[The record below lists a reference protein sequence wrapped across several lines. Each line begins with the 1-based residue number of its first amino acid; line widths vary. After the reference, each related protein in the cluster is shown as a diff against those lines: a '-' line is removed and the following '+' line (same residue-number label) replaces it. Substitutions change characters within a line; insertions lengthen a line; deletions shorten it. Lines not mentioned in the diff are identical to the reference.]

1 MNNIETNDLETHL
14 IECYLFVDDYL
25 QSNPKVAGWRRSN
38 NDDPDFTDAE
48 VIVIAL
54 MQGYFRTDTLKRTY
68 QLVIANTEG
77 AFPDRAGYKQW
88 IRRLQRL
95 PDPVGRLVR
104 AAALRGLAGEGQK
117 LYAADSLP
125 IPLCEAARHGR
136 ARLLAEDGAKFGV
149 KASGDWFY
157 GFKIHALIHQPTQMV
172 ITAMLLPGNRSDQ
185 VAARALARS
194 TSGGV
199 FLADEGYRGDD
210 LFDWLYDQAQT
221 LRVMPSDDPSEGHS
235 AVSQARQQA
244 ESSFSGL
251 LRRFSDR
258 VYARSWHG
266 LWTSLLLKVL
276 HFNLER
282 AGIVSQPV
290 ESTRD

>member
-1 MNNIETNDLETHL
+1 MDNIETSDLETHL
-14 IECYLFVDDYL
+14 LECYLFVDDYL
-25 QSNPKVAGWRRSN
+25 QSHPKVAGWRRSN

-68 QLVIANTEG
+68 ELVVANAKT

-95 PDPVGRLVR
+95 PDQVGRLAR
-104 AAALRGLAGEGQK
+104 AAALRGLAGDGRK

-125 IPLCEAARHGR
+125 IPLCDLARHGR
-136 ARLLAEDGAKFGV
+136 ARLLGEDGAKFGV
-149 KASGDWFY
+149 NALGDWFY
-157 GFKIHALIHQPTQMV
+157 GFKIHALIHQPTRIV
-172 ITAMLLPGNRSDQ
+172 LTAMLLPGNRSDQ
-185 VAARALARS
+185 VAARALAQS

-199 FLADEGYRGDD
+199 LLADEGYRGGD
-210 LFDWLYDQAQT
+210 LFDWLYEEAQV
-221 LRVMPSDDPSEGHS
+221 LRVMPSDDPYEGHS

-251 LRRFSDR
+251 WRRFSNR

-276 HFNLER
+276 HFNLRE
-282 AGIVSQPV
+282 ADIISPPV
-290 ESTRD
+290 DSTRD

>member
-1 MNNIETNDLETHL
+1 MSNIKTNDLETHL
-14 IECYLFVDDYL
+14 LECYLFVDDYL
-25 QSNPKVAGWRRSN
+25 QSHPKVADWRRSN
-38 NDDPDFTDAE
+38 NNDPEFTDAE

-68 QLVIANTEG
+68 ELVVANAEK

-95 PDPVGRLVR
+95 PDQIGRLVR
-104 AAALRGLAGEGQK
+104 AAALRGLAGKGRK

-125 IPLCEAARHGR
+125 IPLCDPARHGR

-149 KASGDWFY
+149 NATGNWFY
-157 GFKIHALIHQPTQMV
+157 GFKIHALIHQPTQIV
-172 ITAMLLPGNRSDQ
+172 ITALLLPGNRRDQ
-185 VAARALARS
+185 VAARALAHS

-199 FLADEGYRGDD
+199 LLADEGYRGED
-210 LFDWLYDQAQT
+210 LFNWLYEEAQV
-221 LRVMPSDDPSEGHS
+221 LRVMPSDTPKDGHS
-235 AVSQARQQA
+235 AVSRARQQA

-251 LRRFSDR
+251 WRRFCDR
-258 VYARSWHG
+258 AYARSWHG
-266 LWTSLLLKVL
+266 LWSSLLLKVL

-290 ESTRD
+290 DSTRD

>member
-1 MNNIETNDLETHL
+1 MDNIETSDLETHL
-14 IECYLFVDDYL
+14 LECYLFVDDCL
-25 QSNPKVAGWRRSN
+25 QSHPKVAGWRRSN

-68 QLVIANTEG
+68 ELVVANAKT

-95 PDPVGRLVR
+95 PDQVGRLVR
-104 AAALRGLAGEGQK
+104 AAALRGLAGDGRK

-125 IPLCEAARHGR
+125 IPLCDPARHGR
-136 ARLLAEDGAKFGV
+136 ARLLGEDGAKFGV
-149 KASGDWFY
+149 NASGDWFY
-157 GFKIHALIHQPTQMV
+157 GFKIHALIHQPTRIV
-172 ITAMLLPGNRSDQ
+172 LTAMLLPGNRSDQ
-185 VAARALARS
+185 VAARALAQS

-199 FLADEGYRGDD
+199 LLADEGYRGGD
-210 LFDWLYDQAQT
+210 LFDWLYEEAQV
-221 LRVMPSDDPSEGHS
+221 LRVMPSDDPDEGHS

-251 LRRFSDR
+251 WRRFSNR

-276 HFNLER
+276 HFNLRE
-282 AGIVSQPV
+282 ADIISPPV
-290 ESTRD
+290 DSTRD